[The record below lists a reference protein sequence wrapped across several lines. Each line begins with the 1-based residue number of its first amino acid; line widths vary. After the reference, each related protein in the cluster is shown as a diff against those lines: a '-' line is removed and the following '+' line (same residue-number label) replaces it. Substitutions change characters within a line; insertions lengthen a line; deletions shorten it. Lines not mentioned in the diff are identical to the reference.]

1 MEDKVHKDQMT
12 LVELATRLGN
22 TRNEYVLK
30 LQRRLVLSKDF
41 RMLAVRK
48 VLANK
53 GSKTAGTDK
62 ITIKTDKEK

>member
-1 MEDKVHKDQMT
+1 VEDKVHKDQMT
-12 LVELATRLGN
+12 LVELATQLGN
-22 TRNEYVLK
+22 TRSEEVLK
-30 LQRRLVLSKDF
+30 LQRRLVLSKHF